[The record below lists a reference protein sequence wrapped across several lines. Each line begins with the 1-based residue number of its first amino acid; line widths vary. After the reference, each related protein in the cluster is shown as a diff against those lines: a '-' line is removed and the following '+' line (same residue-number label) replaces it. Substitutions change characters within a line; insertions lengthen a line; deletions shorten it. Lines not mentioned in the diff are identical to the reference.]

1 MSSRINVEIKPLQ
14 YYNKYASSD
23 YTLCRIDFFLNQNA
37 EEFHFQSESS
47 NKSIDGLL
55 INIKDFLSGNLL
67 VGTELCYSIPWIY
80 GEDCFYPYSFYVKD
94 SETLTFRYKR
104 NENDKQFDFKC
115 DLTKDEV
122 ISMQTQINIQ
132 LSKTD
137 WNALGITELYTFDF
151 PEKAFEWCY
160 SAKAFCKFL
169 NELCVGSVIKK
180 IYVGATNYAE
190 PLRVDQNYVNYYIG
204 SELLIQFDSFLL
216 DLLIHAEGLF
226 QWRVFN
232 NGEHTIPEPVL
243 KYIEDGYKE
252 FCDIGNVYD
261 NFNLDY
267 TNSIIKQ
274 VTVDDTDCWP
284 WDAKD
289 FDESK
294 VGNPIELPE
303 AIHLHLD
310 NGCVLSLRGL
320 MDDFAIKMSQI

>member
-14 YYNKYASSD
+14 YYNKYVSSD
-23 YTLCRIDFFLNQNA
+23 YTLCRIDFFLNQHA

-104 NENDKQFDFKC
+104 NENDKQFDFEC
-115 DLTKDEV
+115 DLTKEEV

-151 PEKAFEWCY
+151 PEADFAWCY
-160 SAKAFCKFL
+160 SANDFRVAL
-169 NELCVGSVIKK
+169 NTLCVGHGINK
-180 IYVGATNYAE
+180 IFVSATNYAE
-190 PLRVDQNYVNYYIG
+190 PLCVDENYVNYYVG
-204 SELLIQFDSFLL
+204 SELIIAFDEFLI
-216 DLLIHAEGLF
+216 DLFIFAEGLF
-226 QWRVFN
+226 KWRTFR
-232 NGEHTIPEPVL
+232 NGEYAISEPVM
-243 KYIEDGYKE
+243 KHIEDGDNE

-261 NFNLDY
+261 RFNLDY

-274 VTVDDTDCWP
+274 VTVENTDCWP
-284 WDAKD
+284 WDAKG

-294 VGNPIELPE
+294 LGSPVELPE

-310 NGCVLSLRGL
+310 NGCILSLRGL
-320 MDDFAIKMSQI
+320 MDDFAIKISQL